1 MNLPKER
8 TVYVLEVKE
17 VISKSYYVVANS
29 KSEAIRNYYN
39 ATSLDFEYEFNRVD
53 SENKVCEVDG
63 SHQYH
68 KTFKPTVDYKLK
80 QELVVPDWASGD
92 YKMWQFKYER
102 GEEDDN

>member
-17 VISKSYYVVANS
+17 VISRSYYVLANS
-29 KSEAIRNYYN
+29 KREAIKNFELGDETDDEYY
-39 ATSLDFEYEFNRVD
+39 FNED
-53 SENKVCEVDG
+53 NSNIKVCQIDG
-63 SHQYH
+63 SDQWH